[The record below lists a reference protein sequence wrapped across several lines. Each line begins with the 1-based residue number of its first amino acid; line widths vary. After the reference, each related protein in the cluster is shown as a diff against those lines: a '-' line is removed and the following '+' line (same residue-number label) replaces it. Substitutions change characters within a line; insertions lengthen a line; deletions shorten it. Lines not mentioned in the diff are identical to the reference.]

1 VWQPCE
7 LLYTC
12 YTSTVLFHHTVR
24 RSFGQTSRRK
34 YLCFWYGGPQ
44 VPTFVQ
50 RPGTSRR
57 HHSHA
62 RLVWLVHQS
71 LVGAAPAYLADDC
84 RLLSDVGRR
93 PLRSNSNDKRKLL
106 VPRTHNKLGDWSF
119 SAAGP
124 HYCIYRS
131 HQCLANSRTFQDLA
145 LRFPR
150 HSKTRTHF
158 RDYPGPGNFTNTI
171 PGLSRR
177 PGNPNGMDRQ
187 TNKRRMLFRY
197 TDLAAY

>member
-1 VWQPCE
+1 MAHKCQR
-7 LLYTC
+7 
-12 YTSTVLFHHTVR
+12 SSKDQAHHA
-24 RSFGQTSRRK
+24 
-34 YLCFWYGGPQ
+34 
-44 VPTFVQ
+44 
-50 RPGTSRR
+50 R

-84 RLLSDVGRR
+84 RLLSDGGHRS
-93 PLRSNSNDKRKLL
+93 LRSNSNDMRKLL

-124 HYCIYRS
+124 HHCIYRS

-187 TNKRRMLFRY
+187 TNKSRMLFRY